1 VKKTRDAQEPLWQR
15 LRKLRTDRNAEER
28 EKVRLELLKEATLE
42 FEEREQVN
50 SAEESIK
57 EELRKLGM
65 DREYHQYC
73 KYLEKVQIEH
83 PPENMAENAALPV
96 NHITDWSREPMIYLS
111 CQENGVGFEM
121 LVDTGARP
129 SVLRRDLVKK
139 LGWDTRI
146 IPTQTQAVGAGNNPL
161 QIKYQ
166 VTIPVKINGTFAR
179 GVSWNYEWTQC
190 LENPMEVIPRG
201 SGKRSIKRRRL
212 DFMSGNVEVDDATK
226 QTDGTYLI
234 TFLVAEELSVE
245 AILGM
250 RALTNMGAL
259 IDTVHGILVFGDQA
273 YDYRNK
279 SPKFR
284 AASEVT
290 IMPNHGARVKVNAI
304 NIEDGNYLVDD
315 CIPLLNVGME
325 VESAWVSVE
334 DGVAY
339 LSINNSSPMPI

>member
-1 VKKTRDAQEPLWQR
+1 
-15 LRKLRTDRNAEER
+15 
-28 EKVRLELLKEATLE
+28 
-42 FEEREQVN
+42 
-50 SAEESIK
+50 
-57 EELRKLGM
+57 
-65 DREYHQYC
+65 
-73 KYLEKVQIEH
+73 
-83 PPENMAENAALPV
+83 
-96 NHITDWSREPMIYLS
+96 
-111 CQENGVGFEM
+111 
-121 LVDTGARP
+121 
-129 SVLRRDLVKK
+129 
-139 LGWDTRI
+139 
-146 IPTQTQAVGAGNNPL
+146 
-161 QIKYQ
+161 
-166 VTIPVKINGTFAR
+166 VKINGTFAR

-290 IMPNHGARVKVNAI
+290 IMPNRGARVKVNAI

-339 LSINNSSPMPI
+339 LSINNSSPMPIRINTGSEIVSLVESVDNNEDMESINKDEVTMGPQLSQSKAKRLLRLVKKHSSRFTNKLRTDTYVNTQHWIRLKDGWRPVRRRIPFFAPDKQKIMMDSVKDLLARDLIERKETEWRAPLLVVPKPYGGLRTVIDYKGLNEMTIPDSYPNLGNFA